1 MYMDSEKL
9 SRRRVLGV
17 LGATGT
23 IALAG
28 CSGDD
33 GEDGEDGTDG
43 TDGEDGTDGTDDGG
57 DGTDDGSDGTDD
69 GEDSTDGE
77 DGGDS
82 TSEDL
87 SGTLRIGVLQDFSG
101 QLAIYGAQGS
111 AGFYSGLA
119 HKADDDPLPADAID
133 EGDYSY
139 SVGDIDIEI
148 RARDTQFAPTQA
160 QQLAERLVTQDDVD
174 MLYGV
179 GNSGGAI
186 SVINGVVDQAEVPFI
201 PGPAASAEI
210 TAGEGT
216 CRDLVFRANENTAMD
231 ARSGGVY
238 IADQT
243 DVDQIA
249 LFGADDAFGQSV
261 VNNYRTVLENRGVT
275 IADER
280 AVPED
285 LDQPEWAGLLDE
297 AQNAGAE
304 AIVGGFTA
312 AGLTGFF
319 SAFLDGDYDFQ
330 LFGGFASRLTLGVVG
345 DALQGA
351 LDEFS
356 NEALQEA
363 DFGPF
368 TTRYHW
374 NQYDNPI
381 NDQFVERHSNTYG
394 VVPDLFTSG
403 AFTAASAVVQAMN
416 EQGEVSADAVVEGMT
431 GMTVTDTPKGEN
443 GYEFQE
449 YNNQARSEMT
459 VAPVTV
465 TPDSQENWPAAI
477 MPGEPLNRVS
487 ADDVTIPADEM
498 SCDLS

>member
-1 MYMDSEKL
+1 MFTFVRRLGTVMDSDQI
-9 SRRRVLGV
+9 SRRRVLGS
-17 LGATGT
+17 LGATGV

-28 CSGDD
+28 CVGGDD
-33 GEDGEDGTDG
+33 
-43 TDGEDGTDGTDDGG
+43 DDG
-57 DGTDDGSDGTDD
+57 DNTSDN
-69 GEDSTDGE
+69 
-77 DGGDS
+77 GGDNGGDNGMDNGGDNGMDNGGT
-82 TSEDL
+82 TSGPE
-87 SGTLRIGVLQDFSG
+87 GTLRIGVLQDFSG

-119 HKADDDPLPADAID
+119 HKADNDPLPSDAISA
-133 EGDYSY
+133 GDYSY
-139 SVGDIDIEI
+139 SVNDIDIEI

-160 QQLAERLVTQDDVD
+160 QQLASELVTQDEVD

-201 PGPAASAEI
+201 AGPAASAGI

-238 IADQT
+238 IADNT
-243 DVDQIA
+243 EVDQMA
-249 LFGADDAFGQSV
+249 LFGADDAFGSSV
-261 VNNYRTVLENRGVT
+261 VDNYEAVLENRGVD
-275 IADER
+275 IVDKR
-280 AVPED
+280 SVPED
-285 LDQPEWAGLLDE
+285 LDQPEWVGLLDE
-297 AQNAGAE
+297 AENAGAQG
-304 AIVGGFTA
+304 IVGGFTA

-319 SAFLDGDYDFQ
+319 PAFLDGGYDMQ

-345 DALQGA
+345 DTLQQV
-351 LDEFS
+351 LDDFS
-356 NEALQEA
+356 NEALEA
-363 DFGPF
+363 AEFGPF

-381 NDQFVERHSNTYG
+381 NDSFVESHASTYG

-416 EQGEVSADAVVEGMT
+416 EEGEVSPDAVVSGMT

-443 GYEFQE
+443 GYTFQE

-465 TPDSQENWPAAI
+465 TPDSQENWTPAI
-477 MPGEPLNRVS
+477 QPGDPVERVS
-487 ADDVTIPADEM
+487 ADDVTIPAEDV
-498 SCDLS
+498 SCDLT

>member
-1 MYMDSEKL
+1 MDSDRL
-9 SRRRVLGV
+9 SRRRVLGS
-17 LGATGT
+17 LGATGV

-28 CSGDD
+28 CVGGDD
-33 GEDGEDGTDG
+33 DGDNTSDNGGDNGTDN
-43 TDGEDGTDGTDDGG
+43 GG
-57 DGTDDGSDGTDD
+57 GNGGSNGGSNGSDNGMDNGGT
-69 GEDSTDGE
+69 
-77 DGGDS
+77 
-82 TSEDL
+82 TSGPE
-87 SGTLRIGVLQDFSG
+87 GTLRIGVLQDFSG
-101 QLAIYGAQGS
+101 QLAIYGAQGT

-119 HKADDDPLPADAID
+119 HKADNDPLSNEAVSA
-133 EGDYSY
+133 GDYTY

-160 QQLAERLVTQDDVD
+160 QQLAQELVTQDEVD

-186 SVINGVVDQAEVPFI
+186 SVINGVVDQAGVPFI
-201 PGPAASAEI
+201 TGPAASAEI

-238 IADQT
+238 IADNT
-243 DVDQIA
+243 DVDQMA
-249 LFGADDAFGQSV
+249 LFGADDAFGSSV
-261 VNNYRTVLENRGVT
+261 VDNYKAVLENRGVD
-275 IADER
+275 IVDER
-280 AVPED
+280 SVPED
-285 LDQPEWAGLLDE
+285 LDQPEWVGLLDE
-297 AQNAGAE
+297 AENAGAQG
-304 AIVGGFTA
+304 IVGGFTA

-319 SAFLDGDYDFQ
+319 PAFLDGDYDMQ

-345 DALQGA
+345 DTLQQV
-351 LDEFS
+351 LDDFS
-356 NEALQEA
+356 DEALEA
-363 DFGPF
+363 AEFGPF

-381 NDQFVERHSNTYG
+381 NDAFVESHANAYG

-403 AFTAASAVVQAMN
+403 AFTAASAVIQAMN
-416 EQGEVSADAVVEGMT
+416 EEGEVSADAVVSGMT

-443 GYEFQE
+443 GYTFQE

-477 MPGEPLNRVS
+477 QPGDPIERVS
-487 ADDVTIPADEM
+487 ADDVTIPAEDV
-498 SCDLS
+498 SCDLT

>member
-1 MYMDSEKL
+1 MDFDKL
-9 SRRRVLGV
+9 SRRRVLGA
-17 LGATGT
+17 LGASGT

-28 CSGDD
+28 CSG
-33 GEDGEDGTDG
+33 
-43 TDGEDGTDGTDDGG
+43 G
-57 DGTDDGSDGTDD
+57 DGDDGSDGEDGSDGSDGSD
-69 GEDSTDGE
+69 GEDGSDGSDGS

-82 TSEDL
+82 TNQDL

-101 QLAIYGAQGS
+101 QLAVYGAQGS

-119 HKADDDPLPADAID
+119 HKAGNDPLPADAID

-139 SVGDIDIEI
+139 AVNDIDIEI

-160 QQLAERLVTQDDVD
+160 QTLASELVTQDDVD

-201 PGPAASAEI
+201 AGPAASAEI

-285 LDQPEWAGLLDE
+285 LDQPEWVGLLDE
-297 AQNAGAE
+297 AESAGAE
-304 AIVGGFTA
+304 GIVGGFTA
-312 AGLTGFF
+312 AGLSGFF

-345 DALQGA
+345 NALQST
-351 LDEFS
+351 LDDFS
-356 NEALQEA
+356 NEALQAA

-381 NDQFVERHSNTYG
+381 NDQFVESHAGTYG

-416 EQGEVSADAVVEGMT
+416 EQGEVSADAIVEGMS

-443 GYEFQE
+443 GYTFQE

-477 MPGEPLNRVS
+477 MPGDPIERVS
-487 ADDVTIPADEM
+487 ADEVTIPASEM